1 MTSRRSRAA
10 GVASMRSATNMILVA
25 MAQSDLLT
33 GIWPLPGYLYF
44 FVLQARQPRRVV
56 HGLG

>member
-1 MTSRRSRAA
+1 
-10 GVASMRSATNMILVA
+10 MILVA

-44 FVLQARQPRRVV
+44 YTLQHAVEYVPHGWCFVYRRFI
-56 HGLG
+56 LSI